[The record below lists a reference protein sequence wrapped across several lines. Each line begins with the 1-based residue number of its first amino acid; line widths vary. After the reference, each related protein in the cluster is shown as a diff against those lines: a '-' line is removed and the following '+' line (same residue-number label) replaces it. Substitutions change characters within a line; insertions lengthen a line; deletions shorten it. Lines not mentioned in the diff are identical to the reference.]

1 MATVSRL
8 SHSKRN
14 LIFGVLSS
22 LLGIFTSF
30 AVRTVL
36 LYTLNEAFL
45 GLNGLF
51 TSIMQILNITD
62 LGFSVAIMFI
72 LYKPIADGDDDRINA
87 IANFL
92 RKIYLVIGLI
102 IIALGAAIM
111 PALKFLVN
119 NNTSP
124 EHLEMLGD
132 LNFYIPFAIYVL
144 NSSISYIFFGYKSTI
159 LSAMQRQ
166 DIVSIIHI
174 LSTTL
179 ARIAQIVCLLLFRN
193 YYVFVAL
200 LVLGSVLNNVFI
212 QILSKKYF
220 PNIKPKG
227 KIDDESKKT
236 FKKQIGSVF
245 LGRLGD
251 IARNSFDSIFISI
264 FLGIVFVGI
273 YENYFYIYSA
283 IYGIM
288 GVIIHAIQASVGNSI
303 ATESKEKNYDDLLKF
318 NFIFMVFVGFCTVCM
333 ACLYQPFMMIWMK
346 GRTDML
352 MKDYDM
358 FIFCIYFYFINM
370 TYVRSMYLD
379 GYGLFSQRK
388 WLFILEV
395 VFNVGLNAL
404 LGYFWGLTG
413 ILLASTITIL
423 VFNYIGQ
430 NYVLFKHYFKMSSKT
445 FYLQNL
451 LYLGVTVAICALVYL
466 GCYFI
471 PTIPGSGIWPYVWD
485 FLIKL
490 GICLIA
496 PIILYLLVYFKYKY
510 FKTSLVYVRAMLSH
524 RKTESQ
530 SEEENVEKGEA
541 KEVKE

>member
-1 MATVSRL
+1 MASRL
-8 SHSKRN
+8 KNSKRN
-14 LIFGVLSS
+14 LIFGLLSS
-22 LLGIFTSF
+22 LLGIATSF
-30 AVRTVL
+30 VVRTVL

-72 LYKPIADGDDDRINA
+72 LYKPINDGDYVRVNA

-92 RKIYLVIGLI
+92 RKIYLVIGI
-102 IIALGAAIM
+102 IIIGLGCAIM
-111 PALKFLVN
+111 PALSFLVKA
-119 NNTSP
+119 NTSAD
-124 EHLEMLGD
+124 HIEMLQGI
-132 LNFYIPFAIYVL
+132 NIYIPFAIYVL

-166 DIVSIIHI
+166 DIVSIIH
-174 LSTTL
+174 LMSTTL
-179 ARIAQIVCLLLFRN
+179 ARVAQIVCLLLFKN
-193 YYVFVAL
+193 FYVFVAIT
-200 LVLGSVLNNVFI
+200 VVGSILNNIFI
-212 QILSKKYF
+212 QILSRKYF
-220 PNIKPKG
+220 PEIKPAG
-227 KIDDESKKT
+227 KIDEESKKA

-303 ATESKEKNYDDLLKF
+303 VAESKEKNYDDLLKF

-358 FIFCIYFYFINM
+358 FIFCIYFYLINM

-379 GYGLFSQRK
+379 GYGLFSERK

-395 VFNVGLNAL
+395 VFNIGLNAL

-423 VFNYIGQ
+423 IFNYIGQ
-430 NYVLFKHYFKMSSKT
+430 NYVLFKHYFGMSSKQ
-445 FYLQNL
+445 FYLQNI
-451 LYLGVTVAICALVYL
+451 LYAGVTVAVCALTYL
-466 GCYFI
+466 ACYFI
-471 PTIPGSGIWPYVWD
+471 PAMPGEGIWPLVWS

-490 GICLIA
+490 GICLVV
-496 PIILYLLVYFKYKY
+496 PLLLYFVAYFKYKY
-510 FKTSLVYVRAMLSH
+510 FKTSLAYVKAMIK
-524 RKTESQ
+524 RR
-530 SEEENVEKGEA
+530 
-541 KEVKE
+541 